1 VLGSKGCDRAL
12 FAVCLYTAARI
23 AEACSMLTGKE
34 NESMNPHNQNNYFSF
49 NRGILA
55 LTLEVNLLSLSFF
68 SEINQKAVWAK
79 SETNIISN
87 ITPVLQLNNRGLLL
101 A

>member
-1 VLGSKGCDRAL
+1 
-12 FAVCLYTAARI
+12 
-23 AEACSMLTGKE
+23 
-34 NESMNPHNQNNYFSF
+34 MNPHNQNNYFSF
-49 NRGILA
+49 KRGILA
-55 LTLEVNLLSLSFF
+55 LTLGVNLVSLSFF

-101 A
+101 ARSLSFAARVYSSYYCKIPSIALPSVEESR